1 MFTIYVSQV
10 PDPGISCCS
19 VNCARVVGE
28 ITSLAA
34 SENGILLGTRYSFL
48 PLVRTDSPMTSDESR
63 FHLLRIEDKSTYEDS
78 ITYIYVGNER
88 DAVYRP
94 ITVYKEKNANAYLV
108 AGRYAGVTDTHL
120 KYKPIT
126 KEERRLVTEKL
137 GPGKVVR
144 FLSNS

>member
-1 MFTIYVSQV
+1 
-10 PDPGISCCS
+10 
-19 VNCARVVGE
+19 
-28 ITSLAA
+28 
-34 SENGILLGTRYSFL
+34 
-48 PLVRTDSPMTSDESR
+48 MTSDESR

-94 ITVYKEKNANAYLV
+94 ITVYKEKNADAYLV